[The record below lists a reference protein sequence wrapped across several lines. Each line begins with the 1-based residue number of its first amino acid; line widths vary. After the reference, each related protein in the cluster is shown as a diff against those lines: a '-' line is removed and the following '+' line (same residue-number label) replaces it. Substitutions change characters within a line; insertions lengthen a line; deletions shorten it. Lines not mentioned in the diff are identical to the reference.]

1 MSRVQEDLYGNLKAR
16 HCSHCFQYYFSQLLA
31 GFFLSIFQPGIRAIL
46 PPGSA
51 RNPRVLC
58 IRSGCCVLA
67 VNNLT
72 APLTPEGWAKSTLG

>member
-1 MSRVQEDLYGNLKAR
+1 M
-16 HCSHCFQYYFSQLLA
+16 
-31 GFFLSIFQPGIRAIL
+31 SIFQPGLRAIL

-51 RNPRVLC
+51 RNPHVLC
-58 IRSGCCVLA
+58 IRFGCCALA